1 MLGGTLG
8 SSGSESCSAALPAQA
23 LMGLRPLWHQHNIA
37 AVKSHTDAAS
47 SLHVLGLS
55 GGRGLEGSLASDAST
70 GDKRIDLIGALVR
83 IYGFHVPKG
92 LRNLQ

>member
-55 GGRGLEGSLASDAST
+55 RGRGLEGSLAGDASAS
-70 GDKRIDLIGALVR
+70 DKGIHLIRTLVCV
-83 IYGFHVPKG
+83 YGFHVPKC
-92 LRNLQ
+92 LCHLQ